1 MRGWPR
7 DQQRA
12 VFQPIGVAIF
22 AMSALWLGAR
32 GTLSADTAWLFVIG
46 LPALLLGTWAGLKL
60 FGRLNEAGFRNI
72 VLVLLF
78 ASGVKL
84 LF

>member
-1 MRGWPR
+1 M
-7 DQQRA
+7 
-12 VFQPIGVAIF
+12 
-22 AMSALWLGAR
+22 
-32 GTLSADTAWLFVIG
+32 FVIG
-46 LPALLLGTWAGLKL
+46 LPALLLGTWAGLEL

-78 ASGVKL
+78 ASGVTL